1 MQIYNFF
8 PFSFRKLIWETEA
21 LGGGGKTGRASEGG
35 IWSFL
40 HFSASSSWE
49 LSSCAATAFEKNKRG
64 EGGKHVQEK
73 LQKERGSPSTPWK
86 ILAFLQSNG
95 ARSPKRCNNKRE
107 ERKTGNVSE
116 EEEVEASQKR
126 DPHCRRRIRSSCSN
140 KKRDGIPQWEFLFL
154 RFFGAEGG
162 RKKRNWAKRFPEKMF
177 TSLSSEKKKAEGIHA
192 AALLLLFF
200 SHLGFHRPFVLF
212 FFFFLLLCDPDSP
225 PPQQQSSFSGRADPA
240 NLKLPTR
247 CGVCGLIFRI

>member
-1 MQIYNFF
+1 MQIYNFP

-21 LGGGGKTGRASEGG
+21 LGGEGKTGRASEGG

-49 LSSCAATAFEKNKRG
+49 LSSCAATAFEKIK
-64 EGGKHVQEK
+64 GGGRKHVQEK

-95 ARSPKRCNNKRE
+95 ARSPRRCNNKRE

-116 EEEVEASQKR
+116 EEKEASQKR

-140 KKRDGIPQWEFLFL
+140 KKGDGIPQWEF
-154 RFFGAEGG
+154 FFCV
-162 RKKRNWAKRFPEKMF
+162 F
-177 TSLSSEKKKAEGIHA
+177 
-192 AALLLLFF
+192 
-200 SHLGFHRPFVLF
+200 
-212 FFFFLLLCDPDSP
+212 
-225 PPQQQSSFSGRADPA
+225 
-240 NLKLPTR
+240 
-247 CGVCGLIFRI
+247 